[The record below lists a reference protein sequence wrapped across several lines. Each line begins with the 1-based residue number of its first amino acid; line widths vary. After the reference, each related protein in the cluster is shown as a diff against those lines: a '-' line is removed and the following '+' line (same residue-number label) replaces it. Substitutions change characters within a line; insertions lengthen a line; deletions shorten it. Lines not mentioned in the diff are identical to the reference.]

1 MIRLTSRLRTLAA
14 TAAATIAGVFNAF
27 MSRGESPI
35 ELKPGEMAPDFSLAG
50 SDGRTYRLRDLA
62 GHVVVLAW
70 FPKAFTGG
78 CTAECRSL
86 GQSLGGGGEDLRRL
100 PV

>member
-1 MIRLTSRLRTLAA
+1 VLKALRMIAA
-14 TAAATIAGVFNAF
+14 TVSGIAGGVLHAS
-27 MSRGESPI
+27 MRTDEPLVD
-35 ELKPGEMAPDFSLAG
+35 LKPGDPAPDFSLPG

-78 CTAECRSL
+78 
-86 GQSLGGGGEDLRRL
+86 
-100 PV
+100 